1 MHTCEY
7 LEPVEMINVD
17 IVGGDINRELLEERV
32 STSLDHH
39 LVTELRLH
47 QLLGQSHGGEGEQHV
62 HVGEVLAQRV
72 QEPDVLT
79 NLVQELVENSIGHS
93 VDLVQTALGEDVFD

>member
-1 MHTCEY
+1 MLILLGVTSTENCSRRGCRLATHVWTCEY

-72 QEPDVLT
+72 QEPDVL
-79 NLVQELVENSIGHS
+79 
-93 VDLVQTALGEDVFD
+93 